1 MFSLKLLEYMPT
13 GWMRGG
19 VWGRMDTCLCKAE
32 SFHCSLGTTVTLLTG
47 YTPIQNKKF
56 KV

>member
-1 MFSLKLLEYMPT
+1 MPT

-19 VWGRMDTCLCKAE
+19 VWGGMDTCICKAE
-32 SFHCSLGTTVTLLTG
+32 SFHCSLETIITLLTG
-47 YTPIQNKKF
+47 YTPIQNEKF

>member
-1 MFSLKLLEYMPT
+1 MFSLKLLEYIPT
-13 GWMRGG
+13 GWMRAG

-32 SFHCSLGTTVTLLTG
+32 SFRGSLGTTVTLLTG